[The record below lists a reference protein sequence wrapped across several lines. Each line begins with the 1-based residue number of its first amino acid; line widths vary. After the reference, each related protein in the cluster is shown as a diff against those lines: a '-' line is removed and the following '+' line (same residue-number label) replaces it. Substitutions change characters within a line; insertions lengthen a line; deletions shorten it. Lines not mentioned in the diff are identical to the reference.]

1 VKTPH
6 PTDRLRI
13 VVLGYLVRGPL
24 GGMAWHHLQYVMGLT
39 RLGHEVYFIE
49 DSGDS
54 PWCCYHPIRHLTDAD
69 PSYGVEFAGRT
80 FERVGLG
87 GCWAYYDAHTS
98 RWLGP
103 CVDRILDFCMTADL
117 LLNLGGV
124 NPVRPWLTD
133 IPKRVFIDTD
143 PVFTQIRHLTD
154 PFARQLA
161 LQHTAFFSFGENLES
176 THPRDGLPWQRTRQ
190 PIVMDAWP
198 ITPGPAHGRFTTIMQ
213 WESYSA
219 VQYSDICYG
228 MKSNSFRPFMDLPTQ
243 VGPILELAIGSETA
257 PRPLLESKGWILRDP
272 LETAPDPWAYQ
283 RYIQQ
288 SKAEFT
294 VAKHGYVVGRSG
306 WFSERSAAYLASG
319 RPVVTEE
326 TGFSNW
332 LEVGDGV
339 LPFMT
344 PDEAVAAIEDVN
356 GRYETHCRAARAV
369 AEAYFDS
376 DQVLGKL
383 LEEIWAG
390 DR

>member
-1 VKTPH
+1 
-6 PTDRLRI
+6 
-13 VVLGYLVRGPL
+13 
-24 GGMAWHHLQYVMGLT
+24 MAWHHLQYVMGLT

-54 PWCCYHPIRHLTDAD
+54 PWCCYDPLRQLTDAD

-80 FERVGLG
+80 FGRVGLG

-103 CVDRILDFCMTADL
+103 CVDRALDFCMTADL

-154 PFARQLA
+154 SSARQLA

-198 ITPGPAHGRFTTIMQ
+198 ITPGPARGRFTTIMQ

-219 VQYSDICYG
+219 VQHGDVCYG
-228 MKSNSFRPFMDLPTQ
+228 MKSNSFRPFMDLPAQ

-326 TGFSNW
+326 TGFSDW

-339 LPFMT
+339 LAFVT

-356 GRYETHCRAARAV
+356 SRYETHCRAARAV

-376 DQVLGKL
+376 DQVLRQL